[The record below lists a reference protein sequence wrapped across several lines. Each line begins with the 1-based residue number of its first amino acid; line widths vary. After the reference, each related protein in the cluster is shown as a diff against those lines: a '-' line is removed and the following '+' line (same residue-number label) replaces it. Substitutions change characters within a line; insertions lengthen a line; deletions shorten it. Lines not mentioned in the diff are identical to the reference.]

1 MKEFNLQLAIVGM
14 IFVLGVT
21 GCANSSVSGWLKP
34 TSTAQS
40 PTLPP
45 TIAATSTLAPTA
57 TPQPT
62 ATITATPMPQLRTI
76 PAGEVEAPVLLYHHI
91 ITDAEPGNYDVTA
104 IKFEE
109 QMQWL
114 FDHGYQT
121 ITVTQLAN
129 LIRTGGEIPE
139 RPVVITFDDGNLDN
153 FKNAYPILKK
163 FGFAA
168 TFYVV
173 ENYINGK
180 DMVTTEQ
187 LKELIQNGWEIG
199 CHSHS
204 HKDLTAPGVD
214 LEMEIRWAKLNM
226 EEKLGVAVDS
236 FAFPFGRANQEVWR
250 LTSAYQFTSA
260 VGLGSTYVH
269 NSNTLF
275 FLSRIEIKNEYSMEK
290 FISLLP
296 WK

>member
-1 MKEFNLQLAIVGM
+1 MKRFILRSTIIGLL
-14 IFVLGVT
+14 FVLGLT
-21 GCANSSVSGWLKP
+21 GCTNSSVSGWLKP
-34 TSTAQS
+34 TSTA
-40 PTLPP
+40 LPP
-45 TIAATSTLAPTA
+45 TLTPTLAATSTLAPTA

-62 ATITATPMPQLRTI
+62 ATITPTATPQLRTI
-76 PAGEVEAPVLLYHHI
+76 PAGEVEAPILLFHHI
-91 ITDAEPGNYDVTA
+91 VTDGQPGNYDVTA
-104 IKFEE
+104 DKFEE

-121 ITVTQLAN
+121 ITATQLAN
-129 LIRTGGEIPE
+129 LIRYGGDIPE

-173 ENYINGK
+173 ESYINGQ
-180 DMVTTEQ
+180 DMVTTDQ

-214 LEMEIRWAKLNM
+214 LELEIRRAKLNM
-226 EEKLGVAVDS
+226 EDKLGVEVNS
-236 FAFPFGRANQEVWR
+236 FAFPFGKANKDVWR

-260 VGLGSTYVH
+260 MGLGSSYVH
-269 NSNTLF
+269 NSNTLYY
-275 FLSRIEIKNEYSMEK
+275 LSRIEIKNDYSMEK

-296 WK
+296 WN